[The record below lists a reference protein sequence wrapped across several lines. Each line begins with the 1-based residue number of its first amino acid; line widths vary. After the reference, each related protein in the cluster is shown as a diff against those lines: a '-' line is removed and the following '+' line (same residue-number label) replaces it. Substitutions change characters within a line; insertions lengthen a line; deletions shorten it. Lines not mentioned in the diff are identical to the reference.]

1 MLTLLSLL
9 GGGLLR
15 ILPELLQFLNR
26 KTDNKHEL
34 DMFDR
39 QIQLESFQSANRRE
53 EIVINGSFEET
64 LAVLDAQKTA
74 LKSQMQVTGIRFV
87 DALNFLVRPL
97 TTYYMLAIYG
107 LSKLAMAIVAYHAG
121 VDAWVVIS
129 SLYNDDD
136 KSILMGILSFWFV
149 GRVFDKKK

>member
-1 MLTLLSLL
+1 MLTLLSLI

-74 LKSQMQVTGIRFV
+74 LKSQMQVTGIGFV